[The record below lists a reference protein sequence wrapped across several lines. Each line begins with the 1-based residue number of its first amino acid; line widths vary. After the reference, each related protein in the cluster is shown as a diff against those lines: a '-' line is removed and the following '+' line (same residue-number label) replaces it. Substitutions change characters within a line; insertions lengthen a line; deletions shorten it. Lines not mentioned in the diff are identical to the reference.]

1 MAVKNDHFKATKKVF
16 PPYSHKAGDAFY
28 QAPQVNNDKTFSTTT
43 PSGKSKSVYANFQRA
58 LIHNALSR
66 DLKV

>member
-43 PSGKSKSVYANFQRA
+43 P
-58 LIHNALSR
+58 
-66 DLKV
+66 